1 MTRRR
6 KPVKVRYLSKKGGEG
21 VMPRQTKARKALALV
36 TVTSYRLWV
45 RRLATGDWLATGT
58 SYKLLAPGN
67 SKLANS

>member
-1 MTRRR
+1 
-6 KPVKVRYLSKKGGEG
+6 
-21 VMPRQTKARKALALV
+21 MPRQTKARKALALV

-58 SYKLLAPGN
+58 RYKLLAPGN

>member
-1 MTRRR
+1 
-6 KPVKVRYLSKKGGEG
+6 
-21 VMPRQTKARKALALV
+21 MPRQNKSAKGSGSGYSH
-36 TVTSYRLWV
+36 SYRLWV

>member
-1 MTRRR
+1 
-6 KPVKVRYLSKKGGEG
+6 
-21 VMPRQTKARKALALV
+21 MPLQTKRYRLWLWLP
-36 TVTSYRLWV
+36 VTSYRLWV